1 MSNRIP
7 MKKHLLS
14 AVLLFAVTCSS
25 YAQSKKAFIANNVD
39 FAQRQYGYLLAT
51 ADKNPQSLPRTTNE
65 SGVMQGTNI
74 YDWTSGFFP
83 GCLWYLYELSGDA
96 KWIAPAQRWTEVLAP
111 IQNFHGHH
119 DIGFMIYCSYGNG
132 VRLGKDSAYNSVI
145 VQTSKSLIKRYNAKV
160 GCIQSWDVKGWQGQR
175 GWKYPVIIDNMMNL
189 EMLFYAT
196 RITGDS
202 SFFKVAVSHADNT
215 MRNHYRKDHSSYHVI
230 DYDPETGEVR
240 NRNTAQGYAH
250 ESSWARGQ
258 AWGLYGFTFCYRE
271 TGYSRYLVQA
281 QAIADYIL
289 SYKGMPDD
297 LVPFWDYNSPKI
309 PKDYRDASAAAVTA
323 SALFDLSK
331 MVKGKKSETYKN
343 AAIKILKSLS
353 SPAYR
358 AQLGQNGNF
367 ILMHS
372 VGSIPHNNEIDV
384 PLIYADYYY
393 LEALVKY
400 KNTK

>member
-1 MSNRIP
+1 
-7 MKKHLLS
+7 MKRLFIV
-14 AVLLFAVTCSS
+14 VLLGAVAFFSC
-25 YAQSKKAFIANNVD
+25 AQSKKAFIGNSID
-39 FAQRQYGYLLAT
+39 FAQKQYEYLLAE
-51 ADKNPQSLPRTTNE
+51 ANKNPQSLPRTTNNN
-65 SGVMQGTNI
+65 GQMKGTNI

-83 GCLWYLYELSGDA
+83 GCLWYLYELSGDV
-96 KWIAPAQRWTEVLAP
+96 KWLAPSQKWTEVLEP
-111 IQNFHGHH
+111 IKDFYGHH

-132 VRLGKDSAYNSVI
+132 VRLTKNGKYDEVI
-145 VQTSKSLIKRYNAKV
+145 VQTSKSLLKRYNPKV
-160 GCIQSWDVKGWQGQR
+160 GCIQSWNIAGWQAER

-196 RITGDS
+196 KITGDS
-202 SFFKVAVSHADNT
+202 SFFKVAVSHADKT
-215 MRNHYRKDHSSYHVI
+215 LKNHYRKDHSSYHVI

-271 TGYSRYLVQA
+271 TGYSRYLEQA

-289 SYKGMPDD
+289 NYKGMPED

-309 PKDYRDASAAAVTA
+309 PNDYRDASAAAVTA

-331 MVKGKKSETYKN
+331 MVKGTKGEKYKN

-358 AQLGQNGNF
+358 AKLGQNGNF

-372 VGSIPHNNEIDV
+372 VGSIPHNSEIDV

-393 LEALVKY
+393 LEALLKY